1 MRVYPGTGWMYRAVD
16 AYSRVYPPLSK
27 TGVRSGTGTSPQMNL
42 HTSKQTSFQK
52 KILFQIGIRICRH
65 QIKGENMAGFPIRR
79 ALEKK
84 IEEMGGIEF
93 VCAHVAQG
101 MTLNRLA
108 EFIECSRPMLSFWIN
123 HTEERRVAVL
133 NARKLKAE
141 KLAEE
146 ALEIADQSDETS
158 NSGVNKARL
167 QVDTRKWLA
176 GKLDP
181 EAYGDTAKTQV
192 NISMGDLHLQA
203 LKHMGK
209 VEVVTLENN
218 E

>member
-1 MRVYPGTGWMYRAVD
+1 
-16 AYSRVYPPLSK
+16 
-27 TGVRSGTGTSPQMNL
+27 
-42 HTSKQTSFQK
+42 
-52 KILFQIGIRICRH
+52 
-65 QIKGENMAGFPIRR
+65 MAGFPMRR

-93 VCAHVAQG
+93 VTAHIAQG
-101 MTLNRLA
+101 MTIGRLA

-123 HTEERRVAVL
+123 QTEERRTAVI

-146 ALEIADQSDETS
+146 ALDIADQVDESS

-181 EAYGDTAKTQV
+181 EAYGDTSKTQV
-192 NISMGDLHLQA
+192 NINMGDLHLQA
-203 LKHMGK
+203 LKHLK
-209 VEVVTLENN
+209 AEVITLENN

>member
-1 MRVYPGTGWMYRAVD
+1 M
-16 AYSRVYPPLSK
+16 YSRVYPPLEQN
-27 TGVRSGTGTSPQMNL
+27 RSGRWNRYIFTDQSTKSAA
-42 HTSKQTSFQK
+42 KQTPFQK
-52 KILFQIGIRICRH
+52 KIFIEIRIRICRH
-65 QIKGENMAGFPIRR
+65 QIKGEGMAGYPMRR

-93 VCAHVAQG
+93 VAAHIAQG
-101 MTLNRLA
+101 MTIGRLA

-146 ALEIADQSDETS
+146 ALEIADEVDESS

-181 EAYGDTAKTQV
+181 ENYGDTAKTQV

-209 VEVVTLENN
+209 AEVVTLENN

>member
-1 MRVYPGTGWMYRAVD
+1 
-16 AYSRVYPPLSK
+16 
-27 TGVRSGTGTSPQMNL
+27 
-42 HTSKQTSFQK
+42 
-52 KILFQIGIRICRH
+52 
-65 QIKGENMAGFPIRR
+65 MAGYPMRR

-93 VCAHVAQG
+93 VAAHISQG
-101 MTLNRLA
+101 MTIGRLA

-146 ALEIADQSDETS
+146 ALEIADEVDESS

-192 NISMGDLHLQA
+192 NISMGDLHLKA

-209 VEVVTLENN
+209 VEVVTTLENN

>member
-1 MRVYPGTGWMYRAVD
+1 ME
-16 AYSRVYPPLSK
+16 
-27 TGVRSGTGTSPQMNL
+27 TGVRSVAVDKQ
-42 HTSKQTSFQK
+42 TSKQANQK
-52 KILFQIGIRICRH
+52 QKNLFPKKFLFQIRIRICRH
-65 QIKGENMAGFPIRR
+65 QIKGENMAGYPMRR

-93 VCAHVAQG
+93 VTAHIAQG
-101 MTLNRLA
+101 MTIGRLA

-123 HTEERRVAVL
+123 HTEERRTAVI

-146 ALEIADQSDETS
+146 ALEIADQVDESS

-167 QVDTRKWLA
+167 QVDTRKWMA
-176 GKLDP
+176 SKLDP
-181 EAYGDTAKTQV
+181 ENYGDTAKTQV
-192 NISMGDLHLQA
+192 NINLGDLHLQA
-203 LKHMGK
+203 LKHMK
-209 VEVVTLENN
+209 AEVITLENN

>member
-1 MRVYPGTGWMYRAVD
+1 
-16 AYSRVYPPLSK
+16 
-27 TGVRSGTGTSPQMNL
+27 
-42 HTSKQTSFQK
+42 
-52 KILFQIGIRICRH
+52 
-65 QIKGENMAGFPIRR
+65 MAGYPMRR

-93 VCAHVAQG
+93 VTAHIAQG
-101 MTLNRLA
+101 MTIGRLA

-123 HTEERRVAVL
+123 HTEERRTAVI

-146 ALEIADQSDETS
+146 ALDIADQVDETS

-181 EAYGDTAKTQV
+181 ESYGDTSKTQV
-192 NISMGDLHLQA
+192 NINMGDLHLQA
-203 LKHMGK
+203 LKHLK
-209 VEVVTLENN
+209 AEVVTLENN